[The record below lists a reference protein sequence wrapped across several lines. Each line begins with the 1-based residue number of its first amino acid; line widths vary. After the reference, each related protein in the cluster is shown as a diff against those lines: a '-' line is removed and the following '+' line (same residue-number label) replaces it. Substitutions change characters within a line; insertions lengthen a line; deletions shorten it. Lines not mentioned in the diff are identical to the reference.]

1 MAIDPK
7 KHLNRVKTEL
17 RISGTNDDPR
27 LCLLIAEAAYSLQR
41 FKCKELVD
49 TVSDASTQITLSPLD
64 VRYLI
69 VYVALQYDG
78 DEALSAALGTVLEH
92 VRDK

>member
-1 MAIDPK
+1 VA
-7 KHLNRVKTEL
+7 
-17 RISGTNDDPR
+17 
-27 LCLLIAEAAYSLQR
+27 
-41 FKCKELVD
+41 
-49 TVSDASTQITLSPLD
+49 LSPLD

-78 DEALSAALGTVLEH
+78 DDALTAALGTVLEQ